1 MSNLELMLSKYDTV
15 VICEYCGRLA
25 IVPCNETQSGYYPD
39 YKLASSYD
47 IEQEILFPMF
57 IDNYNIEHSID
68 GIMFTK
74 TDNGIQIHC
83 IEDTWDGFQ
92 VITEERQLTE
102 I

>member
-15 VICEYCGRLA
+15 VICEYCGRLV
-25 IVPCNETQSGYYPD
+25 IVPCNETQSSYYPD

-57 IDNYNIEHSID
+57 IDNYNIEHSVH

-83 IEDTWDGFQ
+83 VEDTWDGFQ

>member
-15 VICEYCGRLA
+15 VICEDCGRLV
-25 IVPCNETQSGYYPD
+25 IVPCNEALSGYYPD

-57 IDNYNIEHSID
+57 IDNYNIEHSVD

>member
-15 VICEYCGRLA
+15 VICEYCGRLVIA
-25 IVPCNETQSGYYPD
+25 PCNAAQSGYYPD

-47 IEQEILFPMF
+47 IEQKILFPMF
-57 IDNYNIEHSID
+57 TDNYNIEHSVD
-68 GIMFTK
+68 GIMFIK

-83 IEDTWDGFQ
+83 VEDTWDGFQ